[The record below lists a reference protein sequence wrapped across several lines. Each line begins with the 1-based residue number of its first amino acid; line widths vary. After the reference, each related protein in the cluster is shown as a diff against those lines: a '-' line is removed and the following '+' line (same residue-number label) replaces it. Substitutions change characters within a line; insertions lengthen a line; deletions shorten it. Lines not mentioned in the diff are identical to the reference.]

1 MLKAA
6 AAAAMSR
13 RAEDGVILDLRELDG
28 FTDFFAIF
36 SGNSDIQV
44 EGISQAVLEELET
57 NWEQKPWHQEG
68 TRRADWI
75 LLDYVDFVVHV
86 FLSERRAY
94 YNLER
99 LWAEAE
105 RIELPGINNA
115 YTSGNI
121 RSRGSGSR
129 WRVSLRRPRRKHIR
143 GVILIWK
150 DRPVSK
156 TCPQITEL
164 CFESLRKR
172 TGGLF
177 FGLVGQSVN
186 QHLQAGP

>member
-1 MLKAA
+1 METKKNTLDIVKAA
-6 AAAAMSR
+6 ASAAVSR
-13 RAEDGVILDLRELDG
+13 RAQDGVILDLRELDG

-68 TRRADWI
+68 ERKADWI

-99 LWAEAE
+99 LWAEAA
-105 RIELPGINNA
+105 RIELP
-115 YTSGNI
+115 
-121 RSRGSGSR
+121 
-129 WRVSLRRPRRKHIR
+129 
-143 GVILIWK
+143 
-150 DRPVSK
+150 
-156 TCPQITEL
+156 EL
-164 CFESLRKR
+164 TMPAHLETLEEEEVDPDGALVFGDQNESPSE
-172 TGGLF
+172 
-177 FGLVGQSVN
+177 V
-186 QHLQAGP
+186 

>member
-1 MLKAA
+1 METEKNTLEMLKAA

-105 RIELPGINNA
+105 RIELPTLTMPTHLETLEEEEVDPDGVLVFGDQEES
-115 YTSGNI
+115 TSEG
-121 RSRGSGSR
+121 
-129 WRVSLRRPRRKHIR
+129 
-143 GVILIWK
+143 
-150 DRPVSK
+150 
-156 TCPQITEL
+156 
-164 CFESLRKR
+164 
-172 TGGLF
+172 
-177 FGLVGQSVN
+177 
-186 QHLQAGP
+186 

>member
-1 MLKAA
+1 METEKDTLDMLKAA

-105 RIELPGINNA
+105 RIELPELTIPTHLETLEAEEVDPDGVLVFGDQEES
-115 YTSGNI
+115 TSEG
-121 RSRGSGSR
+121 
-129 WRVSLRRPRRKHIR
+129 
-143 GVILIWK
+143 
-150 DRPVSK
+150 
-156 TCPQITEL
+156 
-164 CFESLRKR
+164 
-172 TGGLF
+172 
-177 FGLVGQSVN
+177 
-186 QHLQAGP
+186 

>member
-1 MLKAA
+1 METKKNTLDVVKAA
-6 AAAAMSR
+6 ASAAVSR
-13 RAEDGVILDLRELDG
+13 RAQDGVILDLRELDG

-68 TRRADWI
+68 ERKADWI

-99 LWAEAE
+99 LWAEAA
-105 RIELPGINNA
+105 RIELP
-115 YTSGNI
+115 
-121 RSRGSGSR
+121 
-129 WRVSLRRPRRKHIR
+129 
-143 GVILIWK
+143 
-150 DRPVSK
+150 
-156 TCPQITEL
+156 EL
-164 CFESLRKR
+164 TMPAHLETVEEEEVDPDGALV
-172 TGGLF
+172 
-177 FGLVGQSVN
+177 FGDQKENPSEV
-186 QHLQAGP
+186 

>member
-1 MLKAA
+1 METEKNTLDMLKAA
-6 AAAAMSR
+6 ASAAMSR

-99 LWAEAE
+99 LWAEAD
-105 RIELPGINNA
+105 RIELPELTIPTHLETLEEEEVDPDGVLVFGDQEES
-115 YTSGNI
+115 TSE
-121 RSRGSGSR
+121 
-129 WRVSLRRPRRKHIR
+129 
-143 GVILIWK
+143 
-150 DRPVSK
+150 
-156 TCPQITEL
+156 T
-164 CFESLRKR
+164 
-172 TGGLF
+172 
-177 FGLVGQSVN
+177 
-186 QHLQAGP
+186 

>member
-1 MLKAA
+1 METEKNTLEMLKAA

-75 LLDYVDFVVHV
+75 LLDYVDFVIHV

-99 LWAEAE
+99 LWAEAD
-105 RIELPGINNA
+105 RIELPELTIPTHLETLEEVDPDGVLVFGDQEES
-115 YTSGNI
+115 TSE
-121 RSRGSGSR
+121 
-129 WRVSLRRPRRKHIR
+129 
-143 GVILIWK
+143 
-150 DRPVSK
+150 
-156 TCPQITEL
+156 T
-164 CFESLRKR
+164 
-172 TGGLF
+172 
-177 FGLVGQSVN
+177 
-186 QHLQAGP
+186 

>member
-1 MLKAA
+1 METEKNTLEMLKAA

-13 RAEDGVILDLRELDG
+13 RAEDGIILDLRELDG

-99 LWAEAE
+99 LWAEAD
-105 RIELPGINNA
+105 RIELPELTIPTHLEALEEEEVDPDGVLVFGDQEES
-115 YTSGNI
+115 TSE
-121 RSRGSGSR
+121 R
-129 WRVSLRRPRRKHIR
+129 
-143 GVILIWK
+143 
-150 DRPVSK
+150 
-156 TCPQITEL
+156 
-164 CFESLRKR
+164 
-172 TGGLF
+172 
-177 FGLVGQSVN
+177 
-186 QHLQAGP
+186 

>member
-1 MLKAA
+1 METEKNTLDMLKAA

-105 RIELPGINNA
+105 RIELPALTMPTHLETLEAEEVDPDGVLVFGDQEES
-115 YTSGNI
+115 TSEG
-121 RSRGSGSR
+121 
-129 WRVSLRRPRRKHIR
+129 
-143 GVILIWK
+143 
-150 DRPVSK
+150 
-156 TCPQITEL
+156 
-164 CFESLRKR
+164 
-172 TGGLF
+172 
-177 FGLVGQSVN
+177 
-186 QHLQAGP
+186 

>member
-1 MLKAA
+1 METEKNTLEMLKAA

-13 RAEDGVILDLRELDG
+13 RAEDGIILDLRELDG

-105 RIELPGINNA
+105 RIELPELTIPTHLETLEEEEVDPDGVLVFGDQEES
-115 YTSGNI
+115 TSE
-121 RSRGSGSR
+121 
-129 WRVSLRRPRRKHIR
+129 
-143 GVILIWK
+143 
-150 DRPVSK
+150 
-156 TCPQITEL
+156 T
-164 CFESLRKR
+164 
-172 TGGLF
+172 
-177 FGLVGQSVN
+177 
-186 QHLQAGP
+186 